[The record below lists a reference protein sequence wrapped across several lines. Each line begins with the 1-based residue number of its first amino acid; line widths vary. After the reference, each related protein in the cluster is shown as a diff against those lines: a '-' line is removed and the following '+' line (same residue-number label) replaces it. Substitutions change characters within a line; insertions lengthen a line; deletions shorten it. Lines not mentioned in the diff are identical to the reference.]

1 MKELIKKLIDAGKQD
16 ALNSLDE
23 LKKAAKEL
31 GFSEEQVKEALE
43 GFSGFPLDDDD
54 LEEITGGSSVK
65 IPSISVNR
73 TGYDGGKL

>member
-23 LKKAAKEL
+23 LKKVAKEL

-54 LEEITGGSSVK
+54 LEEITGG
-65 IPSISVNR
+65 
-73 TGYDGGKL
+73 GGMVVPVFFNNGTL